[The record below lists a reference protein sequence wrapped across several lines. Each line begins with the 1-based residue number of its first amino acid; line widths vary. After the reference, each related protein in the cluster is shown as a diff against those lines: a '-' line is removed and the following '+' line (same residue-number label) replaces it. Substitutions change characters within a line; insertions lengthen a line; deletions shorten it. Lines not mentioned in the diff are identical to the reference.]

1 MENISNTHLDIDDK
15 SLELAQTNIELN
27 QWQHKIELRKP
38 SEDNIL
44 LTVVR
49 DGEQ

>member
-1 MENISNTHLDIDDK
+1 
-15 SLELAQTNIELN
+15 LELAHKNIAQN

-38 SEDNIL
+38 SEGNIL

-49 DGEQ
+49 DNEL

>member
-1 MENISNTHLDIDDK
+1 MGNITHSHLDIDGK
-15 SLELAQTNIELN
+15 SLELAQKNIELN

-49 DGEQ
+49 DNER